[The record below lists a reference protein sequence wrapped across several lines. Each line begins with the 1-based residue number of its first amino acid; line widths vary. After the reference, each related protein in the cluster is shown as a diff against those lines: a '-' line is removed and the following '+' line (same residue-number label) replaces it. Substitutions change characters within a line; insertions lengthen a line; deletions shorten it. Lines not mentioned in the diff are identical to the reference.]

1 MTGPLYEGNVEAASW
16 ARYLAF
22 ADADLTILRQAKAE
36 LTLTL
41 SIAKKQEANVRVSHA
56 VCVAL
61 GVFVT
66 VGSLR
71 AQVVVGPTLA
81 EARRAIAASQA
92 AASKMGVAIS
102 CVVVDARGS
111 VIASERMDKALAV
124 TIDVARG
131 KAVTSAAF
139 GVASGNL
146 TGLAPSGIGNMLP
159 GGPGLLMQGAVP
171 IRRSNDNFGAVGCSG
186 GTSQQDEDAAKAGVT
201 AISS

>member
-1 MTGPLYEGNVEAASW
+1 V
-16 ARYLAF
+16 RF
-22 ADADLTILRQAKAE
+22 AHTIG
-36 LTLTL
+36 
-41 SIAKKQEANVRVSHA
+41 
-56 VCVAL
+56 VAL
-61 GVFVT
+61 AVLGA
-66 VGSLR
+66 VGPVR

-111 VIASERMDKALAV
+111 VIAAERMDKALAV
-124 TIDVARG
+124 TVDVARG

-139 GVASGNL
+139 GVPSANL
-146 TGLAPSGIGNMLP
+146 TTLASSGIGSLVP
-159 GGPGLLMQGAVP
+159 GGPGLMMQGAVP
-171 IRRSNDNFGAVGCSG
+171 IKRSNDSFGAVGCSG